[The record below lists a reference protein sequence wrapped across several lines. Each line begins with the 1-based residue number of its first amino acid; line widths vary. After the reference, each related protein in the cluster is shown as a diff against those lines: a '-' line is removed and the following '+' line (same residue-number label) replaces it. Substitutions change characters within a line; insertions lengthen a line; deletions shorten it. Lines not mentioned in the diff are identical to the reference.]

1 MHICKKETFTFF
13 KTFWCRGPI
22 LLGSSWGRRLGVAGD
37 IIWVL
42 SCLAWSVCNCR
53 HMLLHF
59 ELVTIICCLWEAS
72 EWGNGCLCLL
82 TGLILE
88 LALPAGSLRLSR
100 VVPQAPNL
108 ESPHPSHN
116 GHVRPTGF
124 RAYVNT
130 WCFSWPMKPKECL
143 GRVVSS
149 NSLLPKCSPYNFYF
163 TAAVQYCSGW
173 FSFKISSGRWA
184 KSLSNFNF
192 TLSHA
197 LISLPLTKKLR

>member
-1 MHICKKETFTFF
+1 MRLSHFLKHFDAEVPFCLVVAEVE
-13 KTFWCRGPI
+13 G
-22 LLGSSWGRRLGVAGD
+22 LGWQGD
-37 IIWVL
+37 IIRVL
-42 SCLAWSVCNCR
+42 SCLAWSVCICR

-59 ELVTIICCLWEAS
+59 ELVTIIFCCLWEAS

-88 LALPAGSLRLSR
+88 LALPAGSLRLSH

-108 ESPHPSHN
+108 ESPHASHN

-149 NSLLPKCSPYNFYF
+149 NSFLPKCSPYNFYF

-173 FSFKISSGRWA
+173 F
-184 KSLSNFNF
+184 
-192 TLSHA
+192 
-197 LISLPLTKKLR
+197 